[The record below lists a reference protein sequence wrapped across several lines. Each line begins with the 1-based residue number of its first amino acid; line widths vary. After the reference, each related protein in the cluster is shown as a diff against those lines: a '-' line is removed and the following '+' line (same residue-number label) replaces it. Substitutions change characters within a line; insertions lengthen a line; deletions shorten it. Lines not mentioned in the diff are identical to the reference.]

1 MNRRTSKGLTRSFGS
16 MMNGSRL
23 VVGRRDPAC
32 SANDET
38 LLTYMFPT
46 VEGPDAE
53 YVKVMSGKVSDR
65 RPSFA

>member
-1 MNRRTSKGLTRSFGS
+1 ML
-16 MMNGSRL
+16 NGSRL
-23 VVGRRDPAC
+23 VVGRRAPAH
-32 SANDET
+32 SAGDESQ
-38 LLTYMFPT
+38 LTYWFPT